1 MPAYIGVN
9 GKAKGIRKVYQG
21 NSEGKAEQIWG
32 PKSLVRLA
40 KNDIAKIP
48 LDENCVGLGSC
59 YGTDAGYDNTN
70 CIFAGGGDGRTS
82 EDTAIIRYDE
92 NLIQTQCGSLLCG
105 GPNLSVAKNPK
116 DYQYEYFFAPG
127 YIAEYSPSGYTNR
140 GKKITAVTSEGTV
153 SEFGSLK
160 KYRYDMGAVGF
171 WAELAYGDGQAVEG
185 QSSSGGI
192 ATAAAETPS
201 EETYV
206 IFAGGYNETLETG
219 FKDVELFMSNGQGG
233 TSTSIQDLTLA
244 VEHPGATAIGGYVL
258 IGGGIPA
265 DPDND
270 TPDVCNIMN
279 AYNSSL
285 SKVTVDNLFDCDVI
299 HGDDG
304 THYGCTGKSYP
315 DATATE
321 KYAIFGPSYNQMGE
335 YFNHYIDL
343 YDRNLVHT
351 YLDPCNMSD
360 SLHIMS
366 DTRYKP
372 KVCVLNEYITVT
384 YKNYN
389 VDQKCDE
396 LRMLIYDPDLIRLDD
411 VVISCNEDSY
421 YTGDVKGATVSDKY
435 ILIPAISSNLYYS
448 SSAYYLWE

>member
-32 PKSLVRLA
+32 PKNLVRLA

-48 LDENCVGLGSC
+48 LDDNCVGLGSC
-59 YGTDAGYDNTN
+59 YGTDARYNNTN
-70 CIFAGGGDGRTS
+70 CIFAGGGNGRTS

-116 DYQYEYFFAPG
+116 NYNYEYFFAPG
-127 YIAEYSPSGYTNR
+127 YIAEYSPSEYTNR

-171 WAELAYGDGQAVEG
+171 WAEFAHGYGPVILEG
-185 QSSSGGI
+185 KSSYDI
-192 ATAAAETPS
+192 KPRETAS

-206 IFAGGYNETLETG
+206 IFAGGYNETLKTG
-219 FKDVELFMSNGQGG
+219 FKDVEIFMSNALGG
-233 TSTSIQDLTLA
+233 TSTSIQDLTMA
-244 VEHPGATAIGGYVL
+244 VMHPGATAIGGYVL
-258 IGGGIPA
+258 IGGGIPT
-265 DPDND
+265 DDIDYPV
-270 TPDVCNIMN
+270 DVCDIMN

-285 SKVTVDNLFDCDVI
+285 SKVTVDNLFSYDVI
-299 HGDDG
+299 NGDDS
-304 THYGCTGKSYP
+304 THYECTGKSYP
-315 DATATE
+315 DAAATE
-321 KYAIFGPSYNQMGE
+321 KYAIFGPSYIQMGTQ
-335 YFNHYIDL
+335 FNHYIDL

-351 YLDPCNMSD
+351 YLDPCNMSRN
-360 SLHIMS
+360 LIMDGDPS
-366 DTRYKP
+366 FKP

-384 YKNYN
+384 YKSYN
-389 VDQKCDE
+389 VDQKCNE

-411 VVISCNEDSY
+411 VSISICNAYSY
-421 YTGDVKGATVSDKY
+421 NSGDVKGATVSDKY
-435 ILIPAISSNLYYS
+435 ILIPAMSSDPYYN
-448 SSAYYLWE
+448 SSAYYVFE

>member
-32 PKSLVRLA
+32 PKGLSRLA
-40 KNDIAKIP
+40 KNDIAKLP
-48 LDENCVGLGSC
+48 LGEYCVGLGSC
-59 YGTDAGYDNTN
+59 YGTDAYYNNTN
-70 CIFAGGGDGRTS
+70 CIFAGGEIGSGSHAS
-82 EDTAIIRYDE
+82 EDNAIIRYDE
-92 NLIQTQCGSLLCG
+92 NLTQTQCGSLLCG

-127 YIAEYSPSGYTNR
+127 YIAEYSQSEYTNR

-171 WAELAYGDGQAVEG
+171 WAELAHGDGQGEKSL
-185 QSSSGGI
+185 SSSGDI
-192 ATAAAETPS
+192 ATYESAN

-206 IFAGGYNETLETG
+206 IFAGGYNETLKTG
-219 FKDVELFMSNGQGG
+219 FKDVEIFESNYQGG

-244 VEHPGATAIGGYVL
+244 VMHPGATAIGGYVL
-258 IGGGIPA
+258 IGGGIPT
-265 DPDND
+265 DDSYD
-270 TPDVCNIMN
+270 QPDVCNIMN

-285 SKVTVDNLFDCDVI
+285 SKVAVDNLFDYDVVN
-299 HGDDG
+299 GDDD
-304 THYGCTGKSYP
+304 THYECTGKSYP
-315 DATATE
+315 DTAATE
-321 KYAIFGPSYNQMGE
+321 KYAIFGPSYIQVGTQ
-335 YFNHYIDL
+335 FNHYIDL

-351 YLDPCNMSD
+351 YLDPCNMIGN
-360 SLHIMS
+360 LHI
-366 DTRYKP
+366 DGDRGYKP

-384 YKNYN
+384 YKTYN
-389 VDQKCDE
+389 VDNKYE

-411 VVISCNEDSY
+411 VVISCNEEVY
-421 YTGDVKGATVSDKY
+421 HTGGVKGATISDKY

>member
-32 PKSLVRLA
+32 PKNLVRLA

-48 LDENCVGLGSC
+48 LDESCVGLGSC
-59 YGTDAGYDNTN
+59 YGTDARYNNTN
-70 CIFAGGGDGRTS
+70 CIFAGGGNGRTS

-92 NLIQTQCGSLLCG
+92 NLIQTQCRSLLCG

-171 WAELAYGDGQAVEG
+171 WAEFAYGYGPFKDDR
-185 QSSSGGI
+185 S
-192 ATAAAETPS
+192 AERES
-201 EETYV
+201 ANEETYV
-206 IFAGGYNETLETG
+206 IFAGGYNETLGTG
-219 FKDVELFMSNGQGG
+219 FKDVEIFMSNYLGG

-244 VEHPGATAIGGYVL
+244 VMHPGATAIGGYVL
-258 IGGGIPA
+258 IGGGIPT
-265 DPDND
+265 DDSYD
-270 TPDVCNIMN
+270 QPDVCDIMN

-285 SKVTVDNLFDCDVI
+285 SKVTVDNLFSYDVVN
-299 HGDDG
+299 GDDI
-304 THYGCTGKSYP
+304 THYECTGKSYP
-315 DATATE
+315 DAAATE
-321 KYAIFGPSYNQMGE
+321 KYAIFGPSYIQMGTQ
-335 YFNHYIDL
+335 FNHYIDL

-351 YLDPCNMSD
+351 YLDPCNMSGDIQIHGD
-360 SLHIMS
+360 S
-366 DTRYKP
+366 RYKP

-384 YKNYN
+384 YRSYN
-389 VDQKCDE
+389 VDQRCDE
-396 LRMLIYDPDLIRLDD
+396 LRMIIYDPDLIRLDD
-411 VVISCNEDSY
+411 VVISICNADSY
-421 YTGDVKGATVSDKY
+421 HSGDVKGATVSDKY
-435 ILIPAISSNLYYS
+435 ILIPAMSSDPYYN
-448 SSAYYLWE
+448 SSAYYVFE